1 MGGMVVLKNMLLKL
15 FTLHFAYLAVR
26 AQPPSEF
33 WIKAEK
39 TLLLSQLRT
48 QSIRQA
54 PTVDDP
60 VIASPRFLPLCGNGK
75 VDTKD
80 DCANYY
86 QNRGNPLLRLKR
98 KQSKIFKTP

>member
-1 MGGMVVLKNMLLKL
+1 MRNVLLKIAI
-15 FTLHFAYLAVR
+15 LHFWCLLIT
-26 AQPPSEF
+26 AQTPAFEF

-39 TLLLSQLRT
+39 TLLLSELRA
-48 QSIRQA
+48 QSIHQA